1 MKKTNTLKNPWFY
14 VSAVAV
20 IIIVTLGFNSSGSD
34 TTGNTV
40 DEVVKQQAAPKVIE
54 VSADNDAVLGDP
66 NAPVTIIEFSDY
78 ECPFCGRFYQNTMP
92 QLISE
97 YIDTGKAKLIFRDF
111 PLSFHKSAQKAS
123 EAAECAGDQGKYY
136 EMHDKIFENQQS
148 ITVSDLKVYAEQIGL
163 KVDEFNVCL
172 DTDKHKDE
180 VLQDFRDG
188 QKAGVSGTPSFFING
203 KMLVGAQPFEAF
215 KKIIDDELA

>member
-1 MKKTNTLKNPWFY
+1 MKEKKILKNPWFY
-14 VSAVAV
+14 VSAIAAV
-20 IIIVTLGFNSSGSD
+20 IIVTLGFNLSGSE
-34 TTGNTV
+34 TTGNTII
-40 DEVVKQQAAPKVIE
+40 KQQAAQKVVE
-54 VSADNDAVLGDP
+54 VSEGGNSVLGDP

-78 ECPFCGRFYQNTMP
+78 ECPYCGRFSQNTMP

-111 PLSFHKSAQKAS
+111 PLGFHKNAQKAS

-148 ITVSDLKVYAEQIGL
+148 ITVNDLKNYAEEIGL
-163 KVDEFNVCL
+163 DVNEFNNCL
-172 DTDKHKDE
+172 DTDKHRDE

-203 KMLVGAQPFEAF
+203 KMLVGAQPFSAF
-215 KKIIDDELA
+215 KQIIDGELA